1 MTQQTAA
8 RGFRFDDFVL
18 DVRNRQ
24 VRRNDAV
31 LPLSSRYFDV
41 LVLLVSNAGRLVE
54 KNRIFDEVWEDVIV
68 SDTALTQC
76 IKSIRKQL
84 DDDAANPRYVKT
96 VPKHGYVF
104 IGDAVEITDEPSRP
118 AGQGKPTRPY
128 KFLDYYT
135 ENDQGLFFGREE
147 EIENIC
153 SRILARRS
161 FLLYGRSG
169 VGKSSI
175 LRAGVIPRLQDQGHR
190 ACIVRSFTDPLQHMR
205 RMVRRLVPGGEEGGV
220 GAEAGEGGVD
230 PDGLSLRELIHRRWP
245 GPSSRIVVV
254 LDQFE
259 EFFLLLDAGDR
270 QAFIDEL
277 GAIMEDDALP
287 LQFVFVTREDMLA
300 EMSQLKPAVPEI
312 FHHEYRLGRL
322 SPEQAARAIT
332 GPAWRVGCRFEDDL
346 ADRLLEDL
354 SDQDAVDPPHLQ
366 IVCDTLYD
374 QRDTKNL
381 ITESAYDR
389 LGGASQILADYL
401 SRVLRRFS
409 AADLSIVQQVLLALI
424 SADERLI
431 VVREAELASRIRTG
445 DRHDDDA
452 LESLLGELIDARI
465 VRRRNQE
472 GEGWLELAH
481 ECMIPEVSRWLTNSV
496 YEAKQARSLLER
508 SVENYRTYQLIMDR
522 ESLDLLAPYLDEI
535 GVSGHEAY
543 LLCISL
549 LNRDR
554 PVPAWLVE
562 KVPDGLNVIL
572 EAMYNDRWEV
582 RRRAVESSRPVR
594 CAALN
599 NRLRHLALRDP
610 ELQVRRAASIEL
622 ADWFGS
628 AVESILTRPTGNESV
643 SRLQRAVSLAFLRE
657 QNRSVKL
664 SRLYRVMVMVGFI
677 LMRLQQGGIDIIQQ
691 GVGGT
696 FGGAVSGLLGGLLL
710 GSALAAA
717 GSGLL
722 ADALSPIFV
731 LAGLGL
737 FAGAFGGAGVSFGM
751 VALRRMSGKYGRW
764 LGVLGGALGG
774 GLVGAAFKLYSSDT
788 LETLFGRYPAG
799 LPGGLEGAF
808 IGAGV
813 ALGPVATY
821 YLAGRRGRPG
831 QTSHSGQAGQWR
843 SLLNIVFGALGG
855 LVASIVLTGIGGSMF
870 TASLETLRQSFDTSQ
885 IRLETIATIFGEGE
899 FGRTTQVALGALEGL
914 LFGGGVAAG
923 IETFAR
929 SRERDA
935 NA

>member
-8 RGFRFDDFVL
+8 KGFRFDDIVL
-18 DVRNRQ
+18 DVQNRQ
-24 VRRNDAV
+24 VRRKDTV

-41 LVLLVSNAGRLVE
+41 LVLLVSNAGQLVE

-84 DDDAANPRYVKT
+84 KDDASNPRYVKT

-104 IGDAVEITDEPSRP
+104 IGDAVEILDEPSAP
-118 AGQGKPTRPY
+118 AAQGKPTRPY

-175 LRAGVIPRLQDQGHR
+175 LRAGLIPRLHDQGHK
-190 ACIVRSFTDPLQHMR
+190 ACIIRSFTDPLQHLQ
-205 RMVRRLVPGGEEGGV
+205 RMVRRLVTGNGEDDFG
-220 GAEAGEGGVD
+220 
-230 PDGLSLRELIHRRWP
+230 PDGFSLRELLRRRWSA
-245 GPSSRIVVV
+245 PSSRIVVMM
-254 LDQFE
+254 DQFE
-259 EFFLLLDAGDR
+259 EFFLLLDDGGR
-270 QAFIDEL
+270 QAFINEL
-277 GAIMEDDALP
+277 GAIMEDDELP
-287 LQFVFVTREDMLA
+287 LQFVFVMREDMLA
-300 EMSQLKPAVPEI
+300 EMSQLKPVVPEI
-312 FHHEYRLGRL
+312 FHHEYRLARL
-322 SPEQAARAIT
+322 THEQAARAIS
-332 GPAWRVGCRFEDDL
+332 GPAWRVGCRFEDML
-346 ADRLLEDL
+346 VDRLVEDL
-354 SDQDAVDPPHLQ
+354 SDQDSVDPPHLQ

-374 QRDTKNL
+374 QRDEKNL
-381 ITESAYDR
+381 IMESAYDR

-401 SRVLRRFS
+401 ARVLRRFS
-409 AADLSIVQQVLLALI
+409 AADLSVVQQVLLALI
-424 SADERLI
+424 SADERLL
-431 VVREAELASRIRTG
+431 VVREGELLSRIRTG
-445 DRHDDDA
+445 DRYDA
-452 LESLLGELIDARI
+452 AALGKLLGELVDARI

-522 ESLDLLAPYLDEI
+522 ESLDLLSPYLEEI

-554 PVPAWLVE
+554 PVPGWLVE
-562 KVPDGLNVIL
+562 KVPDALNVIL
-572 EAMYNDRWEV
+572 DATYNDRREV
-582 RRRAVESSRPVR
+582 RQRAVESSRSVR

-657 QNRSVKL
+657 QNRSFKL

-677 LMRLQQGGIDIIQQ
+677 LMRLQQGGINIMQQ
-691 GVGGT
+691 GIGGT

-710 GSALAAA
+710 GTALAAA
-717 GSGLL
+717 GSGLPSE
-722 ADALSPIFV
+722 ALSPIFV

-737 FAGAFGGAGVSFGM
+737 FGGAFGGAGVSFGM
-751 VALRRMSGKYGRW
+751 VALRRVSGIYSRW

-774 GLVGAAFKLYSSDT
+774 GLVGATFNLFSSDT
-788 LETLFGRYPAG
+788 LETLFGRHPAG
-799 LPGGLEGAF
+799 LTGGLEGAL
-808 IGAGV
+808 IGTGV
-813 ALGPVATY
+813 ALGPVAAY
-821 YLAGRRGRPG
+821 YLAGRP
-831 QTSHSGQAGQWR
+831 GQWR
-843 SLLNIVFGALGG
+843 SFLNIVFGALGG
-855 LVASIVLTGIGGSMF
+855 MIASIALTVMGGSMF
-870 TASLETLRQSFDTSQ
+870 TASLETLRQSFEASQ
-885 IRLETIATIFGEGE
+885 IRLETIATVFGEGE

-914 LFGGGVAAG
+914 LFGGGVSAG
-923 IETFAR
+923 IETFTR
-929 SRERDA
+929 SRERVGGRFVKSG
-935 NA
+935 

>member
-8 RGFRFDDFVL
+8 KGFRFDDFVL

-24 VRRNDAV
+24 VRLKDTA

-41 LVLLVSNAGRLVE
+41 LVLLVSNAGQLVE

-84 DDDAANPRYVKT
+84 GDDASNPRYVKT

-104 IGDAVEITDEPSRP
+104 IGDAVEIPEEPAPP
-118 AGQGKPTRPY
+118 ALQGKPAQGKPTRPY

-135 ENDQGLFFGREE
+135 EDDQGLFFGREE

-153 SRILARRS
+153 SRILSRRS

-175 LRAGVIPRLQDQGHR
+175 LRAGLIPWLQDQGHR
-190 ACIVRSFTDPLQHMR
+190 ACIIRSFTDPLRHMT
-205 RMVRRLVPGGEEGGV
+205 RMVRRLVPATGED
-220 GAEAGEGGVD
+220 D
-230 PDGLSLRELIHRRWP
+230 PDSDDLSIRALLHRRWS
-245 GPSSRIVVV
+245 GPSSRLVVM

-259 EFFLLLDAGDR
+259 EFFLLLDAKSR
-270 QAFIDEL
+270 QAFIGEL
-277 GAIMEDDALP
+277 GAIMEDDTLP
-287 LQFVFVTREDMLA
+287 LQFVFVMREDMLA

-322 SPEQAARAIT
+322 SPEQAVRAIT
-332 GPAWRVGCRFEDDL
+332 GPAWRVGCRFEDTL
-346 ADRLLEDL
+346 VDRLLDDL
-354 SDQDAVDPPHLQ
+354 SDQDVVDPPHLQ

-381 ITESAYDR
+381 IAESAYDR

-401 SRVLRRFS
+401 ARVLRRFS
-409 AADLSIVQQVLLALI
+409 AADLSVVQQVLLALI

-445 DRHDDDA
+445 GRYGDDA
-452 LESLLGELIDARI
+452 LGTLLGELVDARI

-481 ECMIPEVSRWLTNSV
+481 ECLIPEVSRWLTNSV

-522 ESLDLLAPYLDEI
+522 ETLDLLAPYLEEI
-535 GVSGHEAY
+535 GVSGQEAY

-549 LNRDR
+549 LARDR

-562 KVPDGLNVIL
+562 RVPDALNVIT
-572 EAMYNDRWEV
+572 EATYNDREEV

-594 CAALN
+594 CASLN

-610 ELQVRRAASIEL
+610 ALKVRRAASIEL

-657 QNRSVKL
+657 QNRSFKL
-664 SRLYRVMVMVGFI
+664 SRLYRVMVMAGFI
-677 LMRLQQGGIDIIQQ
+677 LMRLQQGGIDIMQQ

-696 FGGAVSGLLGGLLL
+696 FGGAVAGLLGGLLL
-710 GSALAAA
+710 GTALAAT
-717 GSGLL
+717 GSGLPSE
-722 ADALSPIFV
+722 ALSPIFV

-737 FAGAFGGAGVSFGM
+737 FGGAFGGAGVSFGM
-751 VALRRMSGKYGRW
+751 VALRRVSGRHSRW
-764 LGVLGGALGG
+764 LGVVGGALGG
-774 GLVGAAFKLYSSDT
+774 GIVGAAFSLYSSDT
-788 LETLFGRYPAG
+788 LETLFGQHPAG
-799 LPGGLEGAF
+799 LTGGLEGAL

-813 ALGPVATY
+813 ALGPVVTY
-821 YLAGRRGRPG
+821 YLVRRPG
-831 QTSHSGQAGQWR
+831 QWR
-843 SLLNIVFGALGG
+843 GVLYIVFGALGG
-855 LVASIVLTGIGGSMF
+855 MIASIALTMLGGNMF
-870 TASLETLRQSFDTSQ
+870 TGSLQIMQQSFSASQ

-914 LFGGGVAAG
+914 LFGGGVTAG

-929 SRERDA
+929 SRERIEGRFGKEA
-935 NA
+935 

>member
-8 RGFRFDDFVL
+8 KGFRFDDFVL
-18 DVRNRQ
+18 DIQNRQ
-24 VRRNDAV
+24 VRRKHAV

-41 LVLLVSNAGRLVE
+41 LVLLVSNAGQLVE

-84 DDDAANPRYVKT
+84 EDDASNPRYVKT

-104 IGDAVEITDEPSRP
+104 IGEAVEIVDEPSRQ
-118 AGQGKPTRPY
+118 AAKDEPTRPY

-175 LRAGVIPRLQDQGHR
+175 LRAGVIPRLQDQGHLT
-190 ACIVRSFTDPLQHMR
+190 CIIRSFTDPLQHMQ
-205 RMVRRLVPGGEEGGV
+205 RMVRRLVTGNGAGGF
-220 GAEAGEGGVD
+220 D
-230 PDGLSLRELIHRRWP
+230 PDGASLQELLRRNWS
-245 GPSSRIVVV
+245 GSASRIVVM

-259 EFFLLLDAGDR
+259 EFFLLLDEQGR
-270 QAFIDEL
+270 EAFVDEL
-277 GAIMEDDALP
+277 GVIMEDDGLP
-287 LQFVFVTREDMLA
+287 LQFVFVMREDMLA
-300 EMSQLKPAVPEI
+300 EMSRLKPAVPEI

-322 SPEQAARAIT
+322 TSEQAAQAIT
-332 GPAWRVGCRFEDDL
+332 GPAWRVGCRFEDAL
-346 ADRLLEDL
+346 VDRLLEDL
-354 SDQDAVDPPHLQ
+354 SDEDSVDPPHLQ

-374 QRDTKNL
+374 QRNTRNL
-381 ITESAYDR
+381 ITESAYDQ

-401 SRVLRRFS
+401 ARVLRRFS
-409 AADLSIVQQVLLALI
+409 AADLSVVQQVLLALI
-424 SADERLI
+424 SAEERLI
-431 VVREAELASRIRTG
+431 VVREAELATRIQAG
-445 DRHDDDA
+445 DRYDADA
-452 LESLLGELIDARI
+452 LGTLLGELVDARI

-481 ECMIPEVSRWLTNSV
+481 ECMIPEVSRWLTGSV

-508 SVENYRTYQLIMDR
+508 SVENYRTYQLIMDH
-522 ESLDLLAPYLDEI
+522 ESLDLLAPYLEEI
-535 GVSGHEAY
+535 GVSGQEAY

-554 PVPAWLVE
+554 PVPPWLVE
-562 KVPDGLNVIL
+562 KVPDAVNVIL
-572 EAMYNDRWEV
+572 EAMYNDRREV
-582 RRRAVESSRPVR
+582 RKRAVESSRPVR

-610 ELQVRRAASIEL
+610 MLSVRRAASIEL

-628 AVESILTRPTGNESV
+628 AVESVLTRPTGNESV

-677 LMRLQQGGIDIIQQ
+677 LMRLQQGGIDIMQQ
-691 GVGGT
+691 GIGGT
-696 FGGAVSGLLGGLLL
+696 FGGAVSGLFGGLLL
-710 GSALAAA
+710 GTALTAVS
-717 GSGLL
+717 SGLSPE
-722 ADALSPIFV
+722 ALTPIFV
-731 LAGLGL
+731 LAGLGV
-737 FAGAFGGAGVSFGM
+737 FGGAFGGAGVSFGM
-751 VALRRMSGKYGRW
+751 VALRRVSGKYGRW

-774 GLVGAAFKLYSSDT
+774 GMVGAAFNLYSSDT
-788 LETLFGRYPAG
+788 LQTLFGRQPAG
-799 LPGGLEGAF
+799 LTGGLEGAF

-813 ALGPVATY
+813 ALGPVVTY
-821 YLAGRRGRPG
+821 YLARRP
-831 QTSHSGQAGQWR
+831 GQWR
-843 SLLNIVFGALGG
+843 SLLYIVFGALGG
-855 LVASIVLTGIGGSMF
+855 MIASIVLTVMGGNMF
-870 TASLETLRQSFDTSQ
+870 TASLETLRQSFDASQ

-914 LFGGGVAAG
+914 LFGGGVTAG
-923 IETFAR
+923 IEIFTR
-929 SRERDA
+929 SRERGEERFGKGMNRGA
-935 NA
+935 S

>member
-8 RGFRFDDFVL
+8 KGFRFDDFVL
-18 DVRNRQ
+18 DIQNRQ
-24 VRRNDAV
+24 VRLKDAT

-41 LVLLVSNAGRLVE
+41 LVLLVSNAGQLVE
-54 KNRIFDEVWEDVIV
+54 KNRIFDEIWEDVIV

-84 DDDAANPRYVKT
+84 RDDASNPRYVKT

-104 IGDAVEITDEPSRP
+104 IGDAVEILEEPTPP
-118 AGQGKPTRPY
+118 ALQAKPTRPY

-153 SRILARRS
+153 SRILSRRS

-175 LRAGVIPRLQDQGHR
+175 LRAGLIPWLQDQGHR
-190 ACIVRSFTDPLQHMR
+190 ACIIRSFTDPLQHMKR
-205 RMVRRLVPGGEEGGV
+205 IVRRLVLGTGEDD
-220 GAEAGEGGVD
+220 AGSD
-230 PDGLSLRELIHRRWP
+230 DISLRELFHGRRS
-245 GPSSRIVVV
+245 GPSSRLVVM

-259 EFFLLLDAGDR
+259 EFFLLLDAKSR
-270 QAFIDEL
+270 EAFISEL
-277 GAIMEDDALP
+277 GAVMEDDTLP
-287 LQFVFVTREDMLA
+287 LQFVFVMREDLLA
-300 EMSQLKPAVPEI
+300 EMSQLKPVVPEI

-332 GPAWRVGCRFEDDL
+332 GPAWRVGCRFEDML
-346 ADRLLEDL
+346 VNRLLEDL
-354 SDQDAVDPPHLQ
+354 SDQDSVDPPHLQ

-374 QRDTKNL
+374 QRDTGNM
-381 ITESAYDR
+381 ITESAYDN

-401 SRVLRRFS
+401 ARVLRRFS
-409 AADLSIVQQVLLALI
+409 AADLSVVQQVLLALI

-431 VVREAELASRIRTG
+431 VVRESELASRIQTG
-445 DRHDDDA
+445 DRYDDGA
-452 LESLLGELIDARI
+452 LGTLLGELVDARI

-481 ECMIPEVSRWLTNSV
+481 ECLIPEVSRWLTGSV

-522 ESLDLLAPYLDEI
+522 ESLDLLSPYLEEI
-535 GVSGHEAY
+535 GVSGQEAY

-549 LNRDR
+549 LNRDL

-562 KVPDGLNVIL
+562 RVPDALNVIL
-572 EAMYNDRWEV
+572 DALYNDREEV

-610 ELQVRRAASIEL
+610 ALKVRRAASIEL

-628 AVESILTRPTGNESV
+628 AVESILTRPTGHESV
-643 SRLQRAVSLAFLRE
+643 SRLQRAVSLTFLRE
-657 QNRSVKL
+657 QDRSIKL

-677 LMRLQQGGIDIIQQ
+677 LMRLQQGGIDIMQQ
-691 GVGGT
+691 GIGGT
-696 FGGAVSGLLGGLLL
+696 FGGAVAGLLGGLLL
-710 GSALAAA
+710 GTALAATS
-717 GSGLL
+717 SGLPS
-722 ADALSPIFV
+722 DALSPIFV

-737 FAGAFGGAGVSFGM
+737 FGGAFGGAGVSFGM
-751 VALRRMSGKYGRW
+751 VALRRVSGKYSRW

-774 GLVGAAFKLYSSDT
+774 GMVGAAFNLYSSDT
-788 LETLFGRYPAG
+788 LETLFGQHPAG
-799 LPGGLEGAF
+799 LTGGLEGTL
-808 IGAGV
+808 IGTGV
-813 ALGPVATY
+813 ALGPVVTY
-821 YLAGRRGRPG
+821 YLARRP
-831 QTSHSGQAGQWR
+831 GQWR
-843 SLLNIVFGALGG
+843 SFLYIVFGALGG
-855 LVASIVLTGIGGSMF
+855 MIASIALSVLGGNMF
-870 TASLETLRQSFDTSQ
+870 TSSLEIMRQSFGASQ

-914 LFGGGVAAG
+914 LFGGGVTAG
-923 IETFAR
+923 IEIFTR
-929 SRERDA
+929 SRERIEGRFGKDA
-935 NA
+935 

>member
-8 RGFRFDDFVL
+8 KGFRFDDFVL
-18 DVRNRQ
+18 DIQNRQ
-24 VRRNDAV
+24 VRRKHAV

-41 LVLLVSNAGRLVE
+41 LVLLVSNAGQLVE

-84 DDDAANPRYVKT
+84 EDDASNPRYVKT

-104 IGDAVEITDEPSRP
+104 IGKAVEIVDEPSP
-118 AGQGKPTRPY
+118 QAAKDKPTRPY

-153 SRILARRS
+153 SRILSRRS

-190 ACIVRSFTDPLQHMR
+190 TCIIRSFTDPLQNMQ
-205 RMVRRLVPGGEEGGV
+205 RMVRRLVTGNGAGGF
-220 GAEAGEGGVD
+220 D
-230 PDGLSLRELIHRRWP
+230 PDGVSLQELLHRNWP
-245 GPSSRIVVV
+245 GPASRIVVM

-259 EFFLLLDAGDR
+259 EFFLLLDEHGR
-270 QAFIDEL
+270 KAFVEEL
-277 GAIMEDDALP
+277 AVIMEDDALP
-287 LQFVFVTREDMLA
+287 LQFVFVMREDMLA
-300 EMSQLKPAVPEI
+300 EMSRLKPAVPEV
-312 FHHEYRLGRL
+312 FHHEYRLSRL
-322 SPEQAARAIT
+322 TSEQAAQAIT
-332 GPAWRVGCRFEDDL
+332 GPAWRVGCRFEDAL
-346 ADRLLEDL
+346 VDRLLEDL

-381 ITESAYDR
+381 ITESAYDQ

-401 SRVLRRFS
+401 ARVLRRFS
-409 AADLSIVQQVLLALI
+409 AADLSVVQQVLLALI
-424 SADERLI
+424 SAEERLI
-431 VVREAELASRIRTG
+431 VVREADLATRIQAG
-445 DRHDDDA
+445 DRYDA
-452 LESLLGELIDARI
+452 EALGKLLGELVDARI

-481 ECMIPEVSRWLTNSV
+481 ECMIPEVSRWLTGSV

-508 SVENYRTYQLIMDR
+508 SVENYRTYQLIMDH
-522 ESLDLLAPYLDEI
+522 ESLDLLAPYLEEI
-535 GVSGHEAY
+535 GVSGQEAY
-543 LLCISL
+543 LLCISML
-549 LNRDR
+549 SRDR
-554 PVPAWLVE
+554 PVPPWLVE
-562 KVPDGLNVIL
+562 KVPDAVNVIL
-572 EAMYNDRWEV
+572 EAMYNDRREV
-582 RRRAVESSRPVR
+582 RKRAVESSRPVR

-610 ELQVRRAASIEL
+610 MLSVRRAASIEL

-628 AVESILTRPTGNESV
+628 AVESVLTRPTGNESV

-657 QNRSVKL
+657 QDRSVKL

-677 LMRLQQGGIDIIQQ
+677 LMRLQQGGIDIMQQ
-691 GVGGT
+691 GIGGT
-696 FGGAVSGLLGGLLL
+696 FGGAVSGLFGGLLL
-710 GSALAAA
+710 GTALAAVS
-717 GSGLL
+717 SGLSSE
-722 ADALSPIFV
+722 ALTPIFV

-737 FAGAFGGAGVSFGM
+737 FGGAFGGAGVSFGM
-751 VALRRMSGKYGRW
+751 VALRRVSGRFSRW

-774 GLVGAAFKLYSSDT
+774 GMVGAAFNLYSSDT
-788 LETLFGRYPAG
+788 IQTLFGRQPAD
-799 LPGGLEGAF
+799 LTGGLEGAC

-813 ALGPVATY
+813 ALGPVVTY
-821 YLAGRRGRPG
+821 YLARRP
-831 QTSHSGQAGQWR
+831 GQWR
-843 SLLNIVFGALGG
+843 SLLYIVFGALGG
-855 LVASIVLTGIGGSMF
+855 MIASIVLTVMGGNMF
-870 TASLETLRQSFDTSQ
+870 TASLETLRQSFDASQ

-914 LFGGGVAAG
+914 LFGGGVTAG
-923 IETFAR
+923 IEIFTR
-929 SRERDA
+929 SRERVEERFGKGG
-935 NA
+935 

>member
-8 RGFRFDDFVL
+8 KGFRFDDFVL
-18 DVRNRQ
+18 DIQNRQ
-24 VRRNDAV
+24 IRRKHAV

-41 LVLLVSNAGRLVE
+41 LVLLVSNAGQLVE

-84 DDDAANPRYVKT
+84 EDDASNPRYVKT

-104 IGDAVEITDEPSRP
+104 IGDAVEIVDEPSP
-118 AGQGKPTRPY
+118 QAAKDKPTRPY

-175 LRAGVIPRLQDQGHR
+175 LRAGLIPRLQDQGHLT
-190 ACIVRSFTDPLQHMR
+190 CIIRSFTDPLQHMR
-205 RMVRRLVPGGEEGGV
+205 RMVRRLVTGNGAGGF
-220 GAEAGEGGVD
+220 D
-230 PDGLSLRELIHRRWP
+230 PDGVSLQELLHRNWS
-245 GPSSRIVVV
+245 GPASRIVVM

-259 EFFLLLDAGDR
+259 EFFLLLDEPGR
-270 QAFIDEL
+270 EAFVDEL
-277 GAIMEDDALP
+277 AVIMEDDALP
-287 LQFVFVTREDMLA
+287 LQFVFVMREDMLA
-300 EMSQLKPAVPEI
+300 EMSRLKPSVPEI

-322 SPEQAARAIT
+322 TSEQAAQAIT
-332 GPAWRVGCRFEDDL
+332 GPAWRVGCRYEDAL
-346 ADRLLEDL
+346 VDRLLEDL
-354 SDQDAVDPPHLQ
+354 SDENSVDPPHLQ

-374 QRDTKNL
+374 QRNTKNL
-381 ITESAYDR
+381 ITESAYDQ

-409 AADLSIVQQVLLALI
+409 AADLSVVQQVLLALI
-424 SADERLI
+424 SAEERLI
-431 VVREAELASRIRTG
+431 VVREADLAARIQAG
-445 DRHDDDA
+445 DRYDA
-452 LESLLGELIDARI
+452 EALGTLLGELVDARI

-481 ECMIPEVSRWLTNSV
+481 ECMIPEVSRWLTGSV
-496 YEAKQARSLLER
+496 YETKQARSLLER
-508 SVENYRTYQLIMDR
+508 SVENYRTYQLIMDH
-522 ESLDLLAPYLDEI
+522 ESLDLLAPYLEEI
-535 GVSGHEAY
+535 GVSGQEAY

-554 PVPAWLVE
+554 PVPPWLVE
-562 KVPDGLNVIL
+562 KVPDAVNVIL
-572 EAMYNDRWEV
+572 EAMYNDRREV
-582 RRRAVESSRPVR
+582 RKRAVESSRPVR

-610 ELQVRRAASIEL
+610 MLSVRRAASIEL

-628 AVESILTRPTGNESV
+628 AVESVLTRPTGNESV

-677 LMRLQQGGIDIIQQ
+677 LMRLQQGGIDIMQQ
-691 GVGGT
+691 GIGGT
-696 FGGAVSGLLGGLLL
+696 FGGAVSGLFGGLLL
-710 GSALAAA
+710 GTALAAVS
-717 GSGLL
+717 SGLTSE
-722 ADALSPIFV
+722 ALTPIFV

-737 FAGAFGGAGVSFGM
+737 FGGAFGGAGVSFGM
-751 VALRRMSGKYGRW
+751 VALRRVSGKFSRW

-774 GLVGAAFKLYSSDT
+774 GMVGAAFNLYSSDT
-788 LETLFGRYPAG
+788 IQTLFGRQPAG
-799 LPGGLEGAF
+799 LTGGLEGAF

-813 ALGPVATY
+813 ALGPVVTY
-821 YLAGRRGRPG
+821 YLARRP
-831 QTSHSGQAGQWR
+831 GQWR
-843 SLLNIVFGALGG
+843 SLLYIVFGALGG
-855 LVASIVLTGIGGSMF
+855 MIASIVLTVMGGNMF
-870 TASLETLRQSFDTSQ
+870 TASLETLRQSFDASQ

-914 LFGGGVAAG
+914 LFGGGVTAG
-923 IETFAR
+923 IEIFTR
-929 SRERDA
+929 SRERVEGRFGKGMDRGA
-935 NA
+935 S

>member
-1 MTQQTAA
+1 MTQQTASK
-8 RGFRFDDFVL
+8 GYRFDDYVL
-18 DVRNRQ
+18 DIQNRQ
-24 VRRNDAV
+24 IRRKHAV

-41 LVLLVSNAGRLVE
+41 LVLLVSNAGQLVE

-84 DDDAANPRYVKT
+84 EDDASNPRYVKT

-104 IGDAVEITDEPSRP
+104 IGDAVEIVDEPSP
-118 AGQGKPTRPY
+118 QAAKDKPTRPY

-135 ENDQGLFFGREE
+135 ENDQGLFFGRGE

-175 LRAGVIPRLQDQGHR
+175 LRAGVIPRLLDQGHR
-190 ACIVRSFTDPLQHMR
+190 TCIIRSFTDPLQHMQ
-205 RMVRRLVPGGEEGGV
+205 RMVRRIVTGNGTGGF
-220 GAEAGEGGVD
+220 D
-230 PDGLSLRELIHRRWP
+230 PDGVSLRDLLHRNWS
-245 GPSSRIVVV
+245 GPASRIVVM

-259 EFFLLLDAGDR
+259 EFFLLLDERGR
-270 QAFIDEL
+270 EAFVEEL
-277 GAIMEDDALP
+277 GVIMEDDALP
-287 LQFVFVTREDMLA
+287 LQFVFVMREDMLA
-300 EMSQLKPAVPEI
+300 EMSRLKPAVPEI

-322 SPEQAARAIT
+322 TSEQAAQAIT
-332 GPAWRVGCRFEDDL
+332 GPAWRVGCRFEDTL
-346 ADRLLEDL
+346 VDRLLEDL
-354 SDQDAVDPPHLQ
+354 SDENSVDPPHLQ

-374 QRDTKNL
+374 QRDTRNL
-381 ITESAYDR
+381 ITESAYDQ

-401 SRVLRRFS
+401 ARVLRRFS
-409 AADLSIVQQVLLALI
+409 AADLSVVQQVLLTLV

-431 VVREAELASRIRTG
+431 VVREAELAARIQTG
-445 DRHDDDA
+445 DRNDADA
-452 LESLLGELIDARI
+452 LGTLLGELVDARI

-508 SVENYRTYQLIMDR
+508 SVENFRTYQLIMDR
-522 ESLDLLAPYLDEI
+522 ESLDLLAPYLEEI
-535 GVSGHEAY
+535 GVSGDEAY
-543 LLCISL
+543 LLCISM

-554 PVPAWLVE
+554 PVPSWLVE
-562 KVPDGLNVIL
+562 RVPDALDVIL
-572 EAMYNDRWEV
+572 EAMYNDREEV

-610 ELQVRRAASIEL
+610 ALGVRRAASIEL

-677 LMRLQQGGIDIIQQ
+677 LMRLQQGGIDIMQQ
-691 GVGGT
+691 GIGGT
-696 FGGAVSGLLGGLLL
+696 FGGAVSGLFGGLLL
-710 GSALAAA
+710 GTALAAA
-717 GSGLL
+717 SSGLSPE
-722 ADALSPIFV
+722 ALTPIFV
-731 LAGLGL
+731 LAGLGV
-737 FAGAFGGAGVSFGM
+737 FGGAFGGAGVSFGM
-751 VALRRMSGKYGRW
+751 VALRRVSGRYSRW

-774 GLVGAAFKLYSSDT
+774 GMVGVAFNLYSADT
-788 LETLFGRYPAG
+788 IQTLFGRQPAG
-799 LPGGLEGAF
+799 LTGGLEGAL

-813 ALGPVATY
+813 ALGPVVTY
-821 YLAGRRGRPG
+821 YLSRRP
-831 QTSHSGQAGQWR
+831 GQWR
-843 SLLNIVFGALGG
+843 SLLYVVFGALGAMA
-855 LVASIVLTGIGGSMF
+855 ASVVLTVMGGSMF
-870 TASLETLRQSFDTSQ
+870 TASLEILRQSFDASQ
-885 IRLETIATIFGEGE
+885 IRLETIAAIFGEGE

-914 LFGGGVAAG
+914 LFGGGVTAG
-923 IETFAR
+923 IEIFTR
-929 SRERDA
+929 SRERVEERFGKGM
-935 NA
+935 NRGTS

>member
-8 RGFRFDDFVL
+8 KGFRFDDFVL
-18 DVRNRQ
+18 DIQNRQ
-24 VRRNDAV
+24 IRRKHAV

-41 LVLLVSNAGRLVE
+41 LVLLVSNAGQLVE

-84 DDDAANPRYVKT
+84 EDDASNPRYVKT

-104 IGDAVEITDEPSRP
+104 IGDAVEIEDEPSP
-118 AGQGKPTRPY
+118 QAAKDKPTRPY

-175 LRAGVIPRLQDQGHR
+175 LRAGVIPRLQDQGHLT
-190 ACIVRSFTDPLQHMR
+190 CIIRSFTDPLQHMQ
-205 RMVRRLVPGGEEGGV
+205 RMVRRLVTESGV
-220 GAEAGEGGVD
+220 GGFD
-230 PDGLSLRELIHRRWP
+230 PDGVSLQELLHRNWS
-245 GPSSRIVVV
+245 GPASRIVVM

-259 EFFLLLDAGDR
+259 EFFLLLDEPGR
-270 QAFIDEL
+270 EAFVDEL
-277 GAIMEDDALP
+277 AVIMEDDALP
-287 LQFVFVTREDMLA
+287 LQFVFVMREDMLA
-300 EMSQLKPAVPEI
+300 EMSRLKPAVPEI
-312 FHHEYRLGRL
+312 FHHEYRLSRL
-322 SPEQAARAIT
+322 TSEQAAQAIT
-332 GPAWRVGCRFEDDL
+332 GPAWRVGCRYEDAL
-346 ADRLLEDL
+346 VDRLLEDL
-354 SDQDAVDPPHLQ
+354 SDEDTVDPPHLQ

-374 QRDTKNL
+374 QRDTKNM
-381 ITESAYDR
+381 ITESAYDQ
-389 LGGASQILADYL
+389 LGGASRILADYL
-401 SRVLRRFS
+401 ARVLRRFS
-409 AADLSIVQQVLLALI
+409 AADLSVVQQVLLALI
-424 SADERLI
+424 SAEERLI
-431 VVREAELASRIRTG
+431 VVREADLAARIQAG
-445 DRHDDDA
+445 DRYDA
-452 LESLLGELIDARI
+452 DTLGTLLGELVDARI

-481 ECMIPEVSRWLTNSV
+481 ECMIPEVSRWLTGSV

-508 SVENYRTYQLIMDR
+508 SVENYRTYQLIMDH
-522 ESLDLLAPYLDEI
+522 ESLDLLAPYLEEI
-535 GVSGHEAY
+535 GVSGQEAY
-543 LLCISL
+543 LLCISM

-554 PVPAWLVE
+554 PVPPWLVE
-562 KVPDGLNVIL
+562 KVPDAVNVIL
-572 EAMYNDRWEV
+572 EAMYNDRREV
-582 RRRAVESSRPVR
+582 RKRAVESSRPVR

-610 ELQVRRAASIEL
+610 MLSVRRAASIEL

-628 AVESILTRPTGNESV
+628 AVESVLTRPTGNESV

-677 LMRLQQGGIDIIQQ
+677 LMRLQQGGIDIMQQ
-691 GVGGT
+691 GIGGS
-696 FGGAVSGLLGGLLL
+696 FGGAVSGLFGGLLL
-710 GSALAAA
+710 GTALAAVS
-717 GSGLL
+717 SGLSSE
-722 ADALSPIFV
+722 ALTPIFV

-737 FAGAFGGAGVSFGM
+737 FGGAFGGAGVSFGM
-751 VALRRMSGKYGRW
+751 VALRRVSGKYGRW

-774 GLVGAAFKLYSSDT
+774 GMVGAAFSLYSSDT
-788 LETLFGRYPAG
+788 IQTLFGRQPAD
-799 LPGGLEGAF
+799 LTGGLEGAF

-813 ALGPVATY
+813 ALGPVVTY
-821 YLAGRRGRPG
+821 YLARRP
-831 QTSHSGQAGQWR
+831 GQWR
-843 SLLNIVFGALGG
+843 SLLYIVFGALGG
-855 LVASIVLTGIGGSMF
+855 MIASIVLTVMGGNMF
-870 TASLETLRQSFDTSQ
+870 TASLETLRQSFDASQ

-914 LFGGGVAAG
+914 LFGGGVTAG
-923 IETFAR
+923 IEIFTR
-929 SRERDA
+929 TRERVEGRFGKGG
-935 NA
+935 

>member
-8 RGFRFDDFVL
+8 NGFRFDDFVL
-18 DVRNRQ
+18 DIKNRQ
-24 VRRNDAV
+24 VRRKHAV

-41 LVLLVSNAGRLVE
+41 LVLLVSNAGQLVE

-84 DDDAANPRYVKT
+84 EDDASNPRYVKT

-104 IGDAVEITDEPSRP
+104 IGEAVEIVDEPSP
-118 AGQGKPTRPY
+118 QAAKDKPTRPY

-175 LRAGVIPRLQDQGHR
+175 LRAGVIPRLHDQGHLT
-190 ACIVRSFTDPLQHMR
+190 CIIRSFTDPLQHMQ
-205 RMVRRLVPGGEEGGV
+205 RMVRRLVTDNGAGGFDEDGV
-220 GAEAGEGGVD
+220 
-230 PDGLSLRELIHRRWP
+230 SLQELLRRNWP
-245 GPSSRIVVV
+245 GSASRIVVM

-259 EFFLLLDAGDR
+259 EFFLLLDEPGR
-270 QAFIDEL
+270 EAFVEEL
-277 GAIMEDDALP
+277 AVIMEDDALP
-287 LQFVFVTREDMLA
+287 LQFVFVMREDMLA
-300 EMSQLKPAVPEI
+300 EMSRLKPAVPEI
-312 FHHEYRLGRL
+312 FHHEYRLSRL
-322 SPEQAARAIT
+322 TSDQAAQAIT
-332 GPAWRVGCRFEDDL
+332 GPAWRVGCRFEDAL
-346 ADRLLEDL
+346 VDRLLEDL
-354 SDQDAVDPPHLQ
+354 SDENSVDPPHLQ

-374 QRDTKNL
+374 QRNTKNL
-381 ITESAYDR
+381 ITESAYDQ

-401 SRVLRRFS
+401 ARVLRRFS
-409 AADLSIVQQVLLALI
+409 AADLSVVQQVLLALI
-424 SADERLI
+424 SAEERLI
-431 VVREAELASRIRTG
+431 VVREAELAARIQAG
-445 DRHDDDA
+445 DRYDA
-452 LESLLGELIDARI
+452 DTLGTLLGELVDARI

-481 ECMIPEVSRWLTNSV
+481 ECMIPEVSRWLTGSV

-522 ESLDLLAPYLDEI
+522 ESLDLLAPYLEEI
-535 GVSGHEAY
+535 GVSGDEAY

-562 KVPDGLNVIL
+562 KVPDAVNVIL
-572 EAMYNDRWEV
+572 EAMYNDRREV
-582 RRRAVESSRPVR
+582 RKRAVESSRPVR

-599 NRLRHLALRDP
+599 NRLRNLALRDP
-610 ELQVRRAASIEL
+610 MLSVRRAASIEL

-664 SRLYRVMVMVGFI
+664 SRLYRVMVMVGFV
-677 LMRLQQGGIDIIQQ
+677 LMRLQQGGIDIMQQ
-691 GVGGT
+691 GIGGT
-696 FGGAVSGLLGGLLL
+696 FGGAVSGLFGGLLL
-710 GSALAAA
+710 GTALAAVS
-717 GSGLL
+717 SGLS
-722 ADALSPIFV
+722 AEALTPIFV

-737 FAGAFGGAGVSFGM
+737 FGGAFGGAGVSFGM
-751 VALRRMSGKYGRW
+751 VAMWRVSGKYGRW
-764 LGVLGGALGG
+764 LGVPGGALGG
-774 GLVGAAFKLYSSDT
+774 GMVGAAFSLYSADT
-788 LETLFGRYPAG
+788 IQTLFGRQPAG
-799 LPGGLEGAF
+799 LTGGLEGAF

-813 ALGPVATY
+813 ALGPVVTY
-821 YLAGRRGRPG
+821 YLARRP
-831 QTSHSGQAGQWR
+831 GQWR
-843 SLLNIVFGALGG
+843 SLLYIVFGALGG
-855 LVASIVLTGIGGSMF
+855 MIASIVLTVMGGNMF
-870 TASLETLRQSFDTSQ
+870 TASLETLRQSFDASQ

-914 LFGGGVAAG
+914 LFGGGVTAG
-923 IETFAR
+923 IEIFTR
-929 SRERDA
+929 SRERVEGRFGKGMNRGA
-935 NA
+935 S

>member
-8 RGFRFDDFVL
+8 KGYRFDDYVL
-18 DVRNRQ
+18 DIQNRQ
-24 VRRNDAV
+24 IRRKHAV

-41 LVLLVSNAGRLVE
+41 LVLLVSNAGQLVE
-54 KNRIFDEVWEDVIV
+54 KNRIFDEIWEDVIV

-84 DDDAANPRYVKT
+84 EDDASNPRYVKT

-104 IGDAVEITDEPSRP
+104 IGDAVEIVDEPSPQAAKDR
-118 AGQGKPTRPY
+118 PTRPY

-135 ENDQGLFFGREE
+135 EHDQGLFFGREE

-175 LRAGVIPRLQDQGHR
+175 LRAGVIPRLLDQGHR
-190 ACIVRSFTDPLQHMR
+190 TCIIRSFTDPLQHMQG
-205 RMVRRLVPGGEEGGV
+205 MVRRIVTGNGAGGF
-220 GAEAGEGGVD
+220 D
-230 PDGLSLRELIHRRWP
+230 PDGVSLRELLHRNWS
-245 GPSSRIVVV
+245 GSSSRIVVM

-259 EFFLLLDAGDR
+259 EFFLLLDERGR
-270 QAFIDEL
+270 EAFVEEL
-277 GAIMEDDALP
+277 GVIMEDDALP
-287 LQFVFVTREDMLA
+287 LQFVFVMREDMLA
-300 EMSQLKPAVPEI
+300 EMSRLKPAVPDI

-322 SPEQAARAIT
+322 TSAQAAQAIT
-332 GPAWRVGCRFEDDL
+332 GPAWRVGCRFEDTL
-346 ADRLLEDL
+346 VDRLLEDL
-354 SDQDAVDPPHLQ
+354 SDEDSVDPPHLQ

-374 QRDTKNL
+374 QRNTRNL
-381 ITESAYDR
+381 ITESAYDQ

-401 SRVLRRFS
+401 ARVLRRFS
-409 AADLSIVQQVLLALI
+409 AADLSVVQQVLLTLV

-431 VVREAELASRIRTG
+431 VVREAELAARIQTG
-445 DRHDDDA
+445 DRNDADA
-452 LESLLGELIDARI
+452 LGTLLGELVDARI

-508 SVENYRTYQLIMDR
+508 SVENFRTYQLIMDR
-522 ESLDLLAPYLDEI
+522 ESLDLLAPYLEEI
-535 GVSGHEAY
+535 GVSGDEAY
-543 LLCISL
+543 LLCISM

-554 PVPAWLVE
+554 PVPSWLVE
-562 KVPDGLNVIL
+562 RVPDALHVIL
-572 EAMYNDRWEV
+572 EATYNDREEV
-582 RRRAVESSRPVR
+582 RQRAVESSRPVR

-610 ELQVRRAASIEL
+610 ALGVRRTASIEL

-677 LMRLQQGGIDIIQQ
+677 LMRLQQGGIDILQQ
-691 GVGGT
+691 GIGGT

-710 GSALAAA
+710 GTALAAVS
-717 GSGLL
+717 SGLSSE
-722 ADALSPIFV
+722 ALTPIFV
-731 LAGLGL
+731 LAGLGV
-737 FAGAFGGAGVSFGM
+737 FGGAFGGAGVSFGM
-751 VALRRMSGKYGRW
+751 VALRRVSGRFSPW

-774 GLVGAAFKLYSSDT
+774 GMVGAAFNLYSADT
-788 LETLFGRYPAG
+788 IQTLFGRQPAG
-799 LPGGLEGAF
+799 LTGGLEGAL

-813 ALGPVATY
+813 ALGPVVTY
-821 YLAGRRGRPG
+821 YLARRP
-831 QTSHSGQAGQWR
+831 GQWR
-843 SLLNIVFGALGG
+843 SLLYVVFGALGG
-855 LVASIVLTGIGGSMF
+855 MAASVVLTVMGGSMF
-870 TASLETLRQSFDTSQ
+870 TASLETLRQSFDASQ

-914 LFGGGVAAG
+914 LFGGGVTAG
-923 IETFAR
+923 IEIFTR
-929 SRERDA
+929 SRERVEERFGKGM
-935 NA
+935 NRGTS